1 MFVVNSYDFRLEN
14 LLLDQII
21 IPLLVLVFIRI
32 IFILEREIL
41 SWSLMGVE
49 S

>member
-1 MFVVNSYDFRLEN
+1 MFVVNSYDFRLDN
-14 LLLDQII
+14 WLLDQLI

-41 SWSLMGVE
+41 S
-49 S
+49 